1 VNPEICSV
9 LLELLDL
16 MVKKRLGVRQLKYL
30 PKIRENSGLLFYQ
43 LVNKLSVE
51 LNVPRSTVRWN
62 LSKLR
67 DSGMI
72 TAGNKD
78 AKGIPVKLTEKGEL
92 ALQVMEGK
100 YEFLSKNNCS
110 KALSETKWQFQ
121 SHGEL
126 MAKQRGSIKDEQLK
140 KEKLESEEK
149 FELSF
154 WYETRPEGP

>member
-1 VNPEICSV
+1 MEPSKRGIAKSVNDKESADCIENQVNPQICSV

-16 MVKKRLGVRQLKYL
+16 IVKKRLGVRQLKYL

-51 LNVPRSTVRWN
+51 LNVPKSTVRWN

-78 AKGIPVKLTEKGEL
+78 AKGIPVKLTEKGEI

-100 YEFLSKNNCS
+100 IRVL
-110 KALSETKWQFQ
+110 
-121 SHGEL
+121 
-126 MAKQRGSIKDEQLK
+126 EQK
-140 KEKLESEEK
+140 
-149 FELSF
+149 
-154 WYETRPEGP
+154 